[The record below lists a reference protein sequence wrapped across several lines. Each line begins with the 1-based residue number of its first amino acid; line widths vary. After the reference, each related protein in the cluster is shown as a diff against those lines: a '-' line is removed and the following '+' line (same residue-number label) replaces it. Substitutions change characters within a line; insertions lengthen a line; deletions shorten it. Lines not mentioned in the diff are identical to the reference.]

1 MPSSFEMRMRTR
13 FHYPLCA
20 DGMRVL
26 LIYNPT
32 AGDSGVDLDELL
44 ALLAVDGHAV
54 DTRSV
59 KDDGWEGAITPELE
73 LVAVAG
79 GDGTVSKVFKHLAGT
94 ETPATVLPLGSANNI
109 ARSLG
114 FDDPEPARLI
124 RGWTAARRRSM
135 DVGSVSFAGEKEAF
149 VESVGGGL
157 FAEVI
162 ERAKATDD
170 DDKIELGLR
179 LLNDVVRDAR
189 AVRWRVEADGADLS
203 GAFLAAE
210 AMNVRETGPNIPIAP
225 NADPGDGQFE
235 LVLIRPEDRSAFAS
249 YVDARVVEAPQFEA
263 HPARRLVFEPLQ
275 ECPVH
280 LDGDLV
286 SEADAETF
294 TVGVGSQV
302 QVLVPRL

>member
-1 MPSSFEMRMRTR
+1 
-13 FHYPLCA
+13 
-20 DGMRVL
+20 
-26 LIYNPT
+26 
-32 AGDSGVDLDELL
+32 
-44 ALLAVDGHAV
+44 
-54 DTRSV
+54 
-59 KDDGWEGAITPELE
+59 
-73 LVAVAG
+73 
-79 GDGTVSKVFKHLAGT
+79 
-94 ETPATVLPLGSANNI
+94 
-109 ARSLG
+109 
-114 FDDPEPARLI
+114 
-124 RGWTAARRRSM
+124 M

-286 SEADAETF
+286 SEADAGTF